1 MERYPLYLIPVSKEN
16 LWGGRRLKD
25 AYGKTAPFEKLAE
38 SWELTVRPDGM
49 CRIGNGTYSGMTLG
63 EYLASSP
70 DAVSPR
76 WEGGRFPLLI
86 KYIDA
91 RDRLSVQVHPDDE
104 YARMHEGDAGKTEL
118 WHILEA
124 GPEASLVYGLRA
136 GTTVGAFSVTPYRK
150 NALRNS
156 FIRYLSAPGRRISFP
171 RGSCTP
177 SVRGS
182 PSWTKLVNDVADKVR
197 ALDEKDHVFAAIESC
212 DMEFNFENDIV
223 AGFGRL
229 EKAGCDSVVVVPA
242 FIYPTSHVQFDVVT
256 ILGLYGDPKARE
268 AAREENARILR
279 TKLPIALTPT
289 LSAGDLLKNY
299 AVDQAKSAMQD
310 PANERVL
317 FVAHGDDDYAGLV
330 DAQTKSAVDAV
341 AELGFDAVDTAYV
354 GMGAEFANR
363 AKPVIE
369 KNTKDGKKTIV
380 VALYLAS
387 GSKKFLERVQ
397 KFPVADENAPSP
409 SLEGLNY
416 VGTETALGEFDGT
429 PKYIYDVAVE
439 TSKN

>member
-1 MERYPLYLIPVSKEN
+1 
-16 LWGGRRLKD
+16 
-25 AYGKTAPFEKLAE
+25 
-38 SWELTVRPDGM
+38 
-49 CRIGNGTYSGMTLG
+49 MTGVCALVAVV
-63 EYLASSP
+63 LLSASSFAQP
-70 DAVSPR
+70 PMQAPKLSDEYKADLNRELAPR
-76 WEGGRFPLLI
+76 GEKIGLLI
-86 KYIDA
+86 V
-91 RDRLSVQVHPDDE
+91 SH
-104 YARMHEGDAGKTEL
+104 GAG
-118 WHILEA
+118 
-124 GPEASLVYGLRA
+124 V
-136 GTTVGAFSVTPYRK
+136 
-150 NALRNS
+150 
-156 FIRYLSAPGRRISFP
+156 
-171 RGSCTP
+171 
-177 SVRGS
+177 
-182 PSWTKLVNDVADKVR
+182 PSWTKLVNDLTDKVR
-197 ALDEKDHVFAAIESC
+197 VLDEKDHVFAAIECC
-212 DMEFNFENDIV
+212 DMEFNYENDIV

-229 EKAGCDSVVVVPA
+229 EKAGCDAVVVVPA

-268 AAREENARILR
+268 AAHEENARILR

-289 LSAGDLLKNY
+289 LSAGDLLKDY
-299 AVDQAKSAMQD
+299 AVNQVKSVMKD

-341 AELGFDAVDTAYV
+341 AELGFDSVDTAYV
-354 GMGAEFANR
+354 GMGAMFASR

-397 KFPVADENAPSP
+397 KFPAMGAGADDENAPSP

-416 VGTETALGEFDGT
+416 VGTETALGEFEGT

-439 TSKN
+439 ASKN